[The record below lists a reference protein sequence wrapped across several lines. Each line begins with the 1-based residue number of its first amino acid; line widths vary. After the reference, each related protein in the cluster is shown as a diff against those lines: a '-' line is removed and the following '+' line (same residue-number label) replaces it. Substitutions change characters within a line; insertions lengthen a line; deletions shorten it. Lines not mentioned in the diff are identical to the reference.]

1 MVVADASALVESLA
15 GGSVAPTLQ
24 GRLRGEEIHAPF
36 LIEIEVL
43 QALRRFVRT
52 GYLSPDRATTARD
65 HLEDLPLVLYPHR
78 PLMERIWE
86 LRENH
91 TAYDAS
97 YIALAELIPAPLIT
111 CDARLARSTGHG
123 AVVEL
128 FEAA

>member
-1 MVVADASALVESLA
+1 
-15 GGSVAPTLQ
+15 
-24 GRLRGEEIHAPF
+24 
-36 LIEIEVL
+36 
-43 QALRRFVRT
+43 
-52 GYLSPDRATTARD
+52 
-65 HLEDLPLVLYPHR
+65 
-78 PLMERIWE
+78 MERIWE